1 MSDGVTGDGLVAGID
16 EATGAALIE
25 IVRSAAAR
33 EILPRFRNLASDDID
48 TKAGPDDLVTIADR
62 AAEAVIT
69 AEVRKLLPEALVI
82 GEEAV
87 SETPDLLSLMEA
99 AKTCVVIDPVDG
111 TSNFAAG
118 IAAFGVILSVVE
130 RGQPVFGL
138 LYDPVL
144 DDWIVA
150 HKGQGAWFVAP
161 GHAPR
166 RLATRPRPPAGRLQG
181 FVPVDLFEPM
191 DRAPVMA
198 RFAPLG
204 PTRALRCS
212 CHEYRTIAFGHAGL
226 CRLARAQALGPCRRR
241 ADRRR
246 GGRARDGCRKRS
258 VSARTQ

>member
-1 MSDGVTGDGLVAGID
+1 MAGID

-25 IVRSAAAR
+25 IVRAAAAR

-161 GHAPR
+161 GHAQR